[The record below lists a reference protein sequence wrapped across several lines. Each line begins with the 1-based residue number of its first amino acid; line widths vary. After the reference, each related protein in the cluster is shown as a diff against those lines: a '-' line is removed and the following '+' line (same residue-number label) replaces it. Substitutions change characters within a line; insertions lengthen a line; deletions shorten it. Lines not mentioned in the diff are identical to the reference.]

1 MPVDRLITPDHRR
14 RLDKRQTIVIYF
26 LPYVGG
32 YAALIG
38 WFKYVD
44 VYHAHFDDTGI
55 LILLHNL
62 FRVVFVFY
70 LFWMIQA
77 AGAILLRAVGR
88 LRPDDIGVLNYLA
101 MSFFAGAGPWQVALL
116 AVGYAGLLNTAA
128 IVLLATPMVALSFQD
143 FRVVLPRLRAGLA
156 QVAGETALFKSLVV
170 VLGLSWAALLIVK
183 GLYPG
188 NGVVYYE
195 PYFETYKAFLIHGS
209 LWPHESWWTSFYAQ
223 GAGLFFLGM
232 LLTDAMAVQL
242 VTFCL
247 MSVAGLVIFL
257 LVRNFAPRTYWPL
270 VGASL
275 FFAIFVYTPGWG
287 EFRKLHEFNTAFVI
301 AICWLTA
308 MAFGSTGPS
317 RKIWLCAAAS
327 TLAAAIV
334 VSNYIGVFLGGVF
347 TLLTLVYFALGER
360 VRAVCSLGMAIF
372 AGVLVACT
380 LAINYAA
387 YGLFNGWDPSLLRL
401 WRFADIEKVYRLG
414 ALPTVIEIVH
424 RVSTDT
430 AAGAKIPW
438 RGFLMRSLRLEVL
451 WPLWLGGILVAL
463 FALRKPPEGMADGKR
478 RVGDAAIIFAAALA
492 TFVPFALLVGRSQ
505 SPTFYRF
512 SSFTIPLMIV
522 AGIALWSA
530 PPRRAKSPLPAY
542 LKSPAAPLAV
552 LVLCVAML
560 VGKTRFDPDVP
571 RLGAH
576 ALEYTAGM
584 ISIDDA
590 YAQRSVGGLAVPTDL
605 HSTTR
610 KIYAIVG
617 PHTPVWSLSAFTF
630 CVIPDCRIMSALTA
644 ILVPEFDRVL
654 WGTPEEARA
663 RLQQAGLNY
672 FMFSSDLPPRS
683 PLTGSL
689 LFSPDN
695 IGRNLGIRWTDG
707 TTTLLTW
714 PGPDT
719 VPIDD
724 KWLAEYRRALAL
736 IPNRSWDGELKAI
749 FDRLHGVP
757 HPWHPSDLPLPQ
769 R

>member
-1 MPVDRLITPDHRR
+1 MPADRLTAPDRR
-14 RLDKRQTIVIYF
+14 RPLAERPPIVIHF
-26 LPYVGG
+26 LLYVGG

-55 LILLHNL
+55 LIILHNL
-62 FRVVFVFY
+62 FRVAFVFY
-70 LFWMIQA
+70 LFWMVQA
-77 AGAILLRAVGR
+77 AGAILLRAIGM
-88 LRPDDIGVLNYLA
+88 LRPGDVGVLDYLA
-101 MSFFAGAGPWQVALL
+101 MTFFAGAGPWQVALL
-116 AVGYAGLLNTAA
+116 AVGYAGLLNAGM
-128 IVLLATPMVALSFQD
+128 ILLLATPMAALSFWQ
-143 FRVVLPRLRAGLA
+143 FRVVLPRLRVGLA
-156 QVAGETALFKSLVV
+156 QVAQETALFKSLVA

-209 LWPHESWWTSFYAQ
+209 LWPHESWWFSIYAQ

-257 LVRNFAPRTYWPL
+257 SIRKIAPRTYWPL

-275 FFAIFVYTPGWG
+275 FFAVFIYTPGWG

-301 AICWLTA
+301 AICWLTT
-308 MAFGSTGPS
+308 MAFGSTGSS

-360 VRAVCSLGMAIF
+360 ARAVCSLGMAIF

-387 YGLFNGWDPSLLRL
+387 YGLFNGWDPSLLWL

-424 RVSTDT
+424 RVSRDT
-430 AAGAKIPW
+430 AAGVKIPW
-438 RGFLMRSLRLEVL
+438 GAFLLRAMRLEVL
-451 WPLWLGGILVAL
+451 WPIWLGGILVAL
-463 FALRKPPEGMADGKR
+463 FSLRKPPEGMADGKR
-478 RVGDAAIIFAAALA
+478 RLGDAAIILAATLA

-512 SSFTIPLMIV
+512 SSFTVPLMIV
-522 AGIALWSA
+522 AGIGLWGA
-530 PPRRAKSPLPAY
+530 PPRRAKSPLPLY

-571 RLGAH
+571 RFGVH

-584 ISIDDA
+584 VSIDNA
-590 YAQRSVGGLAVPTDL
+590 YAQRSVGGLAATMDFYP
-605 HSTTR
+605 SAR

-617 PHTPVWSLSAFTF
+617 PHTPVLSLSGYTT
-630 CVIPDCRIMSALTA
+630 CLLPDCRFMSSTTA
-644 ILVPEFDRVL
+644 ILVPELDRVL

-663 RLQQAGLNY
+663 ILQQAGMNY
-672 FMFSSDLPPRS
+672 FLFSHELVSANLMR
-683 PLTGSL
+683 GSS

-695 IGRNLGIRWTDG
+695 IGRNLAIRWTDS

-719 VPIDD
+719 VPIEEN
-724 KWLAEYRRALAL
+724 WLAEYRRAAART
-736 IPNRSWDGELKAI
+736 PNRSRDGELKAI
-749 FDRLHGVP
+749 FDRLREIP
-757 HPWHPSDLPLPQ
+757 HPWHPSDVPLPQ